1 MNWLNV
7 VGPMSS
13 APCLIHGSLG
23 PHESASGGITTCC
36 PAANNAEY
44 FDHRQACAHTNPP
57 PNRLTIS
64 SVDFAQTRPGP
75 VRNWLNVKGP
85 TEPYTETAERPQGGH
100 YHSRLGP
107 GPRQQL
113 DQPRDDRLRR
123 LLQLRLRLMH
133 PQRQSLNNTW
143 QTRCLPLRRQF
154 HTALTNNV
162 YYFWQPKAELSPHA
176 HANTK
181 KYIHTNM
188 SNTANV
194 IDNWL

>member
-1 MNWLNV
+1 MVPWAHTN
-7 VGPMSS
+7 PR
-13 APCLIHGSLG
+13 AA
-23 PHESASGGITTCC
+23 ASPRVARLRITQ
-36 PAANNAEY
+36 Y
-44 FDHRQACAHTNPP
+44 FDHRQACANTNPP

-85 TEPYTETAERPQGGH
+85 TEPDTETAERPQGGH

-113 DQPRDDRLRR
+113 DQPRDDRVRR

-162 YYFWQPKAELSPHA
+162 YYFWQPKAGLSPHA

-181 KYIHTNM
+181 NTYIQTCQTLQM
-188 SNTANV
+188 LLIIGYSV
-194 IDNWL
+194 WYK

>member
-44 FDHRQACAHTNPP
+44 FDHRKACAHTNPP

-143 QTRCLPLRRQF
+143 QTRCLPLMGLLQLRYEHDSSTIRLRF
-154 HTALTNNV
+154 DYDSATTRYEVFRALAYEIV
-162 YYFWQPKAELSPHA
+162 YENQW
-176 HANTK
+176 
-181 KYIHTNM
+181 
-188 SNTANV
+188 
-194 IDNWL
+194 